1 MKSEDDMGNQR
12 HSIPAEPFHHRIIIL
27 RGCIKMIN
35 FPNGLITSDDVDHG
49 PIDVQFCKTGRSL
62 FIGKSRMDP
71 DDQTQFP
78 ADPDQVRKVGKDR
91 DFSFTVTASGNQDSP
106 RALLGQL
113 RAEFKKAFGT
123 S

>member
-1 MKSEDDMGNQR
+1 
-12 HSIPAEPFHHRIIIL
+12 
-27 RGCIKMIN
+27 
-35 FPNGLITSDDVDHG
+35 
-49 PIDVQFCKTGRSL
+49 
-62 FIGKSRMDP
+62 MDP

-78 ADPDQVRKVGKDR
+78 ADPDQVGKVGKDR

-113 RAEFKKAFGT
+113 GAEFKASEGVRVTQRELRRAYYAALRKLDPASVPTRASSPISTWPSGDPVKVNF